1 MSSTRQIFSSAV
13 LNERHQALLEE
24 LREVEKLRSK
34 LRHVEARQE
43 ESVPK
48 RAAEQE
54 PFRDGRDRSS
64 EPR

>member
-34 LRHVEARQE
+34 LRHVEARTRR
-43 ESVPK
+43 K
-48 RAAEQE
+48 RTKAS
-54 PFRDGRDRSS
+54 GRARAV
-64 EPR
+64 